1 MQTQGA
7 LIEYAEKTVPLLIGF
22 EFNPETITF
31 SRSIGLRSKTTQT
44 LKKDPDK
51 TGSLGM
57 VSDDITFSLNF
68 LLDATDRMNDDT
80 GSAAKLGVQPQID
93 VIERMATLQSSSSK
107 GVEKLLTVTKKQAV
121 PENKTLPTLLFV
133 WGQRVIPCQLTSCSV
148 NNKAFLP
155 GLIPYRAQVD
165 LKLKVMEDHPLY
177 IAEQVRQLA
186 MVAIHHAEVGAQI
199 LNTI

>member
-1 MQTQGA
+1 M
-7 LIEYAEKTVPLLIGF
+7 PLLLGF

-31 SRSIGLRSKTTQT
+31 SRNIGGPPKKTQS

-57 VSDDITFSLNF
+57 ISEEITFSLAF
-68 LLDATDRMNDDT
+68 LLDATDRMNDNI
-80 GSAAKLGVQPQID
+80 GLAAELGVQPEID
-93 VIERMATLQSSSSK
+93 VIERMATLQSSKSN
-107 GVEKLLTVTKKQAV
+107 GVLKLSAVSQKTRQMVHKK
-121 PENKTLPTLLFV
+121 LPTLLFV
-133 WGQRVIPCQLTSCSV
+133 WGLRIIPCQLTHCSV
-148 NNKAFLP
+148 NHKAFLP

-177 IAEQVRQLA
+177 AVEEVRQLA
-186 MVAIHHAEVGAQI
+186 MVAAYYIDRGTQI